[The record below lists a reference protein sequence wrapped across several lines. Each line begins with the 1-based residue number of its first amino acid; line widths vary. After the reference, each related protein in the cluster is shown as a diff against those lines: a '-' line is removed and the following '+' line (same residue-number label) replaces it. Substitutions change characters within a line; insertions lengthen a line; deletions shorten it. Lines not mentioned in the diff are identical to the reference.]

1 MSRRGRRPDAASDA
15 ADESPAE
22 PPTQSEP
29 EQQPETHAPRR
40 NQAEND
46 RTYAEATGG
55 PSTAEGRAAADAD
68 DADADAD
75 RAEDRRRNLV
85 SQRGS
90 RYVS

>member
-15 ADESPAE
+15 ADEKPAE
-22 PPTQSEP
+22 PPTQSES
-29 EQQPETHAPRR
+29 EQQPETLAPRR
-40 NQAEND
+40 SQAEHD

-55 PSTAEGRAAADAD
+55 PSPGEGRAAAAAD

-90 RYVS
+90 R